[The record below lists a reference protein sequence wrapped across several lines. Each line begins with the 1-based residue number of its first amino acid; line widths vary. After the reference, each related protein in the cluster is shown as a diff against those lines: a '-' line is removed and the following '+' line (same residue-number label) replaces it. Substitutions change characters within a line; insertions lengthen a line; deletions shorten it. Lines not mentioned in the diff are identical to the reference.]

1 MGTCPNEVE
10 RNMQLEHII
19 QNKVMV
25 ELSQAGFTPYRMV
38 VGTYYT
44 KILNPIKVGI
54 EGTPDLLVLK
64 NDGQVFW
71 VEMKTEKK
79 GSRLR
84 KVQEDYHT
92 FLKSINH
99 RVYVVRSVEDIEKV
113 IAIEKEKESIC
124 HL

>member
-1 MGTCPNEVE
+1 MGSCADEVE

-25 ELSQAGFTPYRMV
+25 ELSQAGFTPYRMN
-38 VGTYYT
+38 VGVYYT
-44 KILNPIKVGI
+44 KTLNPVKVGV
-54 EGTPDLLVLK
+54 EGTPDILVLK

-84 KVQEDYHT
+84 ECQERYHA

-99 RVYVVRSVEDIEKV
+99 RVYVVRSVEDIDEV
-113 IAIEKEKESIC
+113 IAIEKENISVRN
-124 HL
+124 L

>member
-1 MGTCPNEVE
+1 MGTYPNEVE
-10 RNMQLEHII
+10 GNMQLEHII

-44 KILNPIKVGI
+44 KTLNPIKVGI

-64 NDGQVFW
+64 DDGQVFW

-84 KVQEDYHT
+84 KAQEDYHA

-99 RVYVVRSVEDIEKV
+99 RVYIVRSVEDIEKV

>member
-10 RNMQLEHII
+10 GDMQLEHII

-44 KILNPIKVGI
+44 KTLNPIKVGI

-64 NDGQVFW
+64 DDGHVFW

-84 KVQEDYHT
+84 KAQEDYHA

-99 RVYVVRSVEDIEKV
+99 RVYIVRSVEDIEKV

>member
-1 MGTCPNEVE
+1 
-10 RNMQLEHII
+10 MQLEHII

-38 VGTYYT
+38 VGAYYT
-44 KILNPIKVGI
+44 KTLNPIKVGI

-64 NDGQVFW
+64 DDGQVFW

-84 KVQEDYHT
+84 KAQEDYHA

-99 RVYVVRSVEDIEKV
+99 RVYVVRSIEDIEKV
-113 IAIEKEKESIC
+113 IAIEKKEKSVCDI
-124 HL
+124 

>member
-1 MGTCPNEVE
+1 ML
-10 RNMQLEHII
+10 LEHII

-44 KILNPIKVGI
+44 KTLNPIKVGI

-64 NDGQVFW
+64 DDGQVFW

-84 KVQEDYHT
+84 KAQEDYHT

>member
-10 RNMQLEHII
+10 GDMQLEHII

-44 KILNPIKVGI
+44 KTLNPIKVGI

-64 NDGQVFW
+64 DDGQVFW

-84 KVQEDYHT
+84 KAQEDYHA

-113 IAIEKEKESIC
+113 ITIEKEKESIC

>member
-1 MGTCPNEVE
+1 
-10 RNMQLEHII
+10 MQLEHII

-44 KILNPIKVGI
+44 KTLNPIKVGI

-64 NDGQVFW
+64 DDGQVFW

-84 KVQEDYHT
+84 KVQEDYHA